1 MNEFISSDTVIFHC
15 ELKVS
20 TGSVTSLLNNEP
32 NKIDQVLSPKLNFN
46 WVFLDKGLSDV
57 KLKTA
62 CGKEI
67 PSHRVVLATASPV
80 FKAMFNHDM
89 LENKS
94 QLVDMIDISH
104 EATVEMLRYIYTG
117 SVETSEFPLTIDLLA
132 AADKYQLEELKNKC
146 GEILSAKL
154 STGNGIETLSVA
166 VKYNMDCL
174 KQKAADFIKLHINK
188 F

>member
-20 TGSVTSLLNNEP
+20 TGSVTSSLNNEP
-32 NKIDQVLSPKLNFN
+32 NKIDQVRSPKLNFN

-89 LENKS
+89 IENKS
-94 QLVDMIDISH
+94 
-104 EATVEMLRYIYTG
+104 

-132 AADKYQLEELKNKC
+132 GADKYQLEELKNKC